1 MKPENTK
8 NSNNENSFNE
18 LRDIRKDKGLTIEDI
33 ARELRLSSDIIRKIE
48 QNDLSSL
55 GAYTYVRGY
64 IIHYT
69 NLLGINPDKFIDL
82 IPKSEIE
89 VPLVNTAAS
98 NSTGIKFKRQSKN
111 MASYALGTFIVI
123 AVSFSGWYLLN
134 NYTQLAKNRNIEMVD
149 NNQLEIAPQQS
160 LALDNEP
167 FKPDAAPTNTEELY
181 HYSSLI
187 PDIQNSSEDENK
199 NIEIPEQNT
208 PLETSE
214 ENLQPE
220 NTVFD
225 STTYHIT
232 VKADKTSWV
241 KVEHLNG
248 EKKLYN
254 DLLKPGE
261 ITFESIEPVHF
272 RIGNSENVKI
282 IINGKNIDLS
292 EHSRK
297 NIADF
302 NWPLDS

>member
-8 NSNNENSFNE
+8 NSNNKNSFNE
-18 LRDIRKDKGLTIEDI
+18 LRDIRKDKGLSIKDI
-33 ARELRLSSDIIRKIE
+33 ASQLKLPIDVIKKIE
-48 QNDLSSL
+48 QNDLNSL

-69 NLLGINPDKFIDL
+69 NLLGINPDKYIAL
-82 IPKSEIE
+82 IPQSEIE
-89 VPLVNTAAS
+89 VPLVNTAAGT
-98 NSTGIKFKRQSKN
+98 STGIKFKRQSKN

-149 NNQLEIAPQQS
+149 NNQLEIVPQQS
-160 LALDNEP
+160 FTLDNESI
-167 FKPDAAPTNTEELY
+167 KPDADEKNTEESY

-187 PDIQNSSEDENK
+187 PDIQNPPEDENK
-199 NIEIPEQNT
+199 SIEIPEQNT

-214 ENLQPE
+214 ENLIQE
-220 NTVFD
+220 NNTFD
-225 STTYHIT
+225 STYHIT
-232 VKADKTSWV
+232 VTAGKTSWV

-248 EKKLYN
+248 GKKLHN

-282 IINGKNIDLS
+282 TINGENIDLS
-292 EHSRK
+292 EYSRK